1 MIAASYFAR
10 HAKGQNPFSFAE
22 HGTAMASEEII
33 DSDQI
38 MENTNEGSGSSNST
52 DEKGNSDADILVKV
66 QSLFGEA
73 TYEALQSKIS

>member
-1 MIAASYFAR
+1 
-10 HAKGQNPFSFAE
+10 
-22 HGTAMASEEII
+22 MASEEII

-52 DEKGNSDADILVKV
+52 DEKGNSDVDILAKV